1 MIRNIFQ
8 VFLYELQRNIRRKGY
23 IFTTFLIPALLF
35 AGILFFNLIAT
46 EDNNS
51 ESVVDPN
58 DIVSQF
64 EEINIAG
71 VVDLANI
78 IDQVPESLA
87 ERMLKLPDV
96 ETARS
101 ALESGTIDI
110 FYVIQPNYLETGEVV
125 LHMPGLQLNLL
136 NDQPIELLIEKTLAG
151 NLDSQ
156 LLRRIRNAA
165 SFQEFN
171 LQRDAETDTEA
182 REDADFL
189 MVYVF
194 TIAFL
199 MSLFMTNGYLMSS
212 VIEEKENRLI
222 EILMSTLRPFELL
235 SGKILAMGV
244 LGLLQMVIWFVSM
257 FIALQIALA
266 LPAFEAIP
274 VLLNLQIR
282 WHILP
287 ILILYFIVGYLFF
300 AALYSAVGAISGSMR
315 EGPQYAVIFTLPAV
329 LPFYFFALVLESP
342 NGPLPVFF
350 SMFPITAPIGMLM
363 RLSITDVPAIEIII
377 SLALLTLAA
386 LGAMW
391 MAGRLFRVQVLLTGQ
406 TPKIGEIIRLIV
418 SGERSNGQPKTA

>member
-51 ESVVDPN
+51 EPVVDPN

-350 SMFPITAPIGMLM
+350 SMFP
-363 RLSITDVPAIEIII
+363 
-377 SLALLTLAA
+377 
-386 LGAMW
+386 
-391 MAGRLFRVQVLLTGQ
+391 
-406 TPKIGEIIRLIV
+406 
-418 SGERSNGQPKTA
+418 

>member
-51 ESVVDPN
+51 EPVVDPN

-406 TPKIGEIIRLIV
+406 TPKIGEIIRLII

>member
-1 MIRNIFQ
+1 
-8 VFLYELQRNIRRKGY
+8 
-23 IFTTFLIPALLF
+23 
-35 AGILFFNLIAT
+35 
-46 EDNNS
+46 
-51 ESVVDPN
+51 
-58 DIVSQF
+58 
-64 EEINIAG
+64 
-71 VVDLANI
+71 
-78 IDQVPESLA
+78 
-87 ERMLKLPDV
+87 
-96 ETARS
+96 S

-406 TPKIGEIIRLIV
+406 TPKIGEIIRLII